1 MLLVLDVTDIFKF
14 SSTPSNNG
22 GIIKSG
28 LHWGENE
35 QAPYP
40 VGDTTRSGEAARMVI
55 APLLGRDRA
64 GRKPLYSC
72 TTSTASAFR
81 PCTLVED
88 NGVFTMVI
96 VNDGVISSLTG
107 SKAPQWL
114 ATSVNIAPLVSTLAL
129 TGTSTGVGACPA
141 RRRAA

>member
-1 MLLVLDVTDIFKF
+1 
-14 SSTPSNNG
+14 
-22 GIIKSG
+22 
-28 LHWGENE
+28 
-35 QAPYP
+35 
-40 VGDTTRSGEAARMVI
+40 VGDTTRSGEAARMII

-64 GRKPLYSC
+64 GRKPLYTC

-81 PCTLVED
+81 PCALVED

-114 ATSVNIAPLVSTLAL
+114 STSVSISSLVSTLAL
-129 TGTSTGVGACPA
+129 SGSPVGAFRIAC
-141 RRRAA
+141 